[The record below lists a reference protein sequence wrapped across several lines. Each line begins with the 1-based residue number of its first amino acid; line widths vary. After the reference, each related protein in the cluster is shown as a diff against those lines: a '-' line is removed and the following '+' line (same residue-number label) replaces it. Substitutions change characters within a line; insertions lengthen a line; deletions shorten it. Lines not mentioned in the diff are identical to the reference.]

1 MALARLNTEA
11 TLDMFD
17 KNDGRN
23 LAGHSEAK
31 APETNRLHLEVSEEQ
46 RFERS
51 GGNAA
56 TNLRDGLVQTIKGL
70 LENEEP
76 VSPGKFNVIKG
87 AIALG
92 FSPQG
97 GFGEADRN
105 PVADRLERMA
115 QAQSDPKAREGFVRM
130 AELIRPK
137 SA

>member
-1 MALARLNTEA
+1 
-11 TLDMFD
+11 MFD
-17 KNDGRN
+17 NGDSRN
-23 LAGHSEAK
+23 LAGQSEAK
-31 APETNRLHLEVSEEQ
+31 APETNRLQLEVNEEQ
-46 RFERS
+46 RFER
-51 GGNAA
+51 GLGNNTA
-56 TNLRDGLVQTIKGL
+56 TSLRDGLVQTIKGL

>member
-1 MALARLNTEA
+1 
-11 TLDMFD
+11 MFD
-17 KNDGRN
+17 NGDSRN
-23 LAGHSEAK
+23 LAGQSEAK
-31 APETNRLHLEVSEEQ
+31 APETNRLQLEVSEEQ
-46 RFERS
+46 RFER
-51 GGNAA
+51 GLGNNPA
-56 TNLRDGLVQTIKGL
+56 TSLRDGLVQTIKGL

-115 QAQSDPKAREGFVRM
+115 QAQSDPKARDGFVRM

-137 SA
+137 ST